1 MTKPTYDFENLR
13 VLAVDDSQYMIQIVT
28 LLLEAMGIRRI
39 QGLERPAEVFA
50 TMKEW
55 RPDLII
61 VDHIMTPI
69 TGLELI
75 KQIRTDT
82 DSPDQFVPI
91 ILLTGHAKTSVV
103 KNARFNS
110 GADAVLVKPVSAQRL
125 YEAIV
130 AIYKSDRTFVET
142 KTYFGPDRRVKD
154 RPFEG
159 EDRRGQDTRDTV
171 VLDDDDELVFEDA
184 DDTAKAAAG

>member
-1 MTKPTYDFENLR
+1 MTKPKYDFEHLR
-13 VLAVDDSQYMIQIVT
+13 VLAVDDSQYMLKIVT
-28 LLLEAMGIRRI
+28 MLLEAMGIRKI
-39 QGLERPAEVFA
+39 QGLERPAEMLA
-50 TMKEW
+50 MMKEW

-69 TGLELI
+69 TGLQLI
-75 KQIRTDT
+75 KQIRTDS
-82 DSPDQFVPI
+82 DSPDQFIPI

-125 YEAIV
+125 YDAIV

-159 EDRRGQDTRDTV
+159 EDKRGGGDRDTV
-171 VLDDDDELVFEDA
+171 VLDDDDELVFEDVDSA
-184 DDTAKAAAG
+184 AKVAAG